1 MAKSSVSINGAQQ
14 LFVAVMAE
22 AELLPSLPQLP
33 LPLPLLLV
41 LLLSASNPVAVA
53 AVVFVVVIFVVSV
66 VALQSSCCQ
75 VNFSH
80 VMLGSWYH
88 SRSSSCSSSA
98 LISPL

>member
-22 AELLPSLPQLP
+22 AELLPSLPQLPLP

-80 VMLGSWYH
+80 VMLGSW
-88 SRSSSCSSSA
+88 SSSCSSSA

>member
-33 LPLPLLLV
+33 LPLLLV
-41 LLLSASNPVAVA
+41 FLLSASNPVAVA

-80 VMLGSWYH
+80 VML
-88 SRSSSCSSSA
+88 
-98 LISPL
+98 